1 MQIKFVF
8 IFYNL
13 QFPLEENKATPFP
26 FRDYP
31 GVYKNRTQTR
41 ILH

>member
-13 QFPLEENKATPFP
+13 QFPLEGNKAAPFS
-26 FRDYP
+26 FRETTLESTKIED
-31 GVYKNRTQTR
+31 T
-41 ILH
+41 LEL